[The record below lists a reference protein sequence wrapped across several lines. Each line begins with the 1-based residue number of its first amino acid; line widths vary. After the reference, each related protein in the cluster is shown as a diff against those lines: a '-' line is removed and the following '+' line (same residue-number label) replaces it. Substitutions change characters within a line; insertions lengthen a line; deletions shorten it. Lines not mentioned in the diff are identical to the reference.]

1 MYKNLLLI
9 LTMWWLGCSIPK
21 LFSQQFPISTIQI
34 LRTGAYN
41 PGHSTAGELHELTM
55 DVKQGIS
62 EIVGWRT
69 ASQYL
74 RYTNRPV
81 GRNRSFCWGFMASR
95 WDVHTENILL
105 MGPTVNAILMEE
117 PGKKLSI
124 GMGIGIMN
132 WSSDYGQ
139 SANPNPEDPVF
150 VSGSNFT
157 EIDASV
163 GAEFNLRRDQFHLDA
178 GVTANH
184 LTGNLLTDQL
194 PGFRLIPH
202 LRGNATAFYHLNS
215 DIHIGPRIF
224 FRNTFNAENKKLIAA
239 TTDLGLAVELPRK
252 HMWAALAY
260 RIDSSALTGGFG
272 IPLIRSDTGA
282 YPLAFANFLD
292 LRFSA
297 TYPLAASYI
306 GPAIEVGIAWKF
318 GKKRIPKVDT
328 MRNAGTFWKSQ
339 SYLAKHKE
347 IFLDANGP
355 ENLEGSTEIQ
365 GKKVYLKY
373 EFPDMSTRYV
383 GDVPKPTADS
393 LLYRI
398 GIEWSGMDAFM
409 ENIPAEIIREALSP
423 DSTNVRDPE
432 NLEAL
437 AKLSWIE
444 LVADLRADEYRIH
457 FASGQEYIGE
467 LGFNNENN
475 DSLNIRVVFDAKD
488 TTISIGERQM
498 MTYLELATLK
508 LHVLR
513 KKLEFELDA
522 QMGEDYRVVW
532 EESLD
537 HRGLD
542 KEDDF
547 DDRLPLYIRK
557 IRVNSNNPHMQ
568 VPQQTVV
575 NLKFLRYPYNVP
587 QDASEIN
594 QKKLHKGNT
603 AADRERNLE
612 E

>member
-9 LTMWWLGCSIPK
+9 LTMWWFGCSIPK

-55 DVKQGIS
+55 DFKQGIS

-81 GRNRSFCWGFMASR
+81 GANRSFCWGFQASR
-95 WDVHTENILL
+95 WNVHTENILL
-105 MGPTVNAILMEE
+105 MGPTVNAILMDE
-117 PGKKLSI
+117 PQKKLSI
-124 GMGIGIMN
+124 GMGVGIMN
-132 WSSDYGQ
+132 WSSDYSGSQ
-139 SANPNPEDPVF
+139 NPNPEDPVF
-150 VSGSNFT
+150 INGSNFT
-157 EIDASV
+157 EIDASI
-163 GAEFNLRRDQFHLDA
+163 GAEFSYKHQQFHLDA

-202 LRGNATAFYHLNS
+202 LRANATAYYHLS
-215 DIHIGPRIF
+215 PEIHVGPRVF
-224 FRNTFNAENKKLIAA
+224 FRNTFNAENAKLMAA
-239 TTDLGLAVELPRK
+239 TTDLGLSLELPRN

-260 RIDSSALTGGFG
+260 RIDSSAVTGGFG
-272 IPLIRSDTGA
+272 MPLVRSDTGA
-282 YPLAFANFLD
+282 YPLAFSNFLD

-306 GPAIEVGIAWKF
+306 GPSVEVGIAWKF

-328 MRNAGTFWKSQ
+328 MRDAHTFWLTESN
-339 SYLAKHKE
+339 LVEHKE
-347 IFLDANGP
+347 IFLDPNGP
-355 ENLEGSTEIQ
+355 RDLQGFPEVQ
-365 GKKVYLKY
+365 GKKVYVQY
-373 EFPDMSTRYV
+373 EWPDRTTRYV
-383 GDVPKPTADS
+383 GAVPIMTDS

-398 GIEWSGMDAFM
+398 GMEWEGMDALM
-409 ENIPAEIIREALSP
+409 ENIPAEIIREGLHP

-432 NLEAL
+432 NLEPL

-444 LVADLRADEYRIH
+444 MVSNLRADEYRIH
-457 FASGQEYIGE
+457 FASGQNYNGE
-467 LGFNNENN
+467 IGFNNAEN
-475 DSLNIRVVFDAKD
+475 DSLNIRVVFDGKD
-488 TTISIGERQM
+488 TVVSIGERQM
-498 MTYLELATLK
+498 MTELELATLK

-513 KKLEFELDA
+513 KKLEFELRE

-532 EESLD
+532 EESFD

-568 VPQQTVV
+568 VLQQNVV
-575 NLKFLRYPYNVP
+575 TLKFLRFPRYVP
-587 QDASEIN
+587 QDPSIAN
-594 QKKLHKGNT
+594 QKKQYQGRK
-603 AADRERNLE
+603 ASERERRLE